1 MGSWQFAESY
11 LPTANYTLPT
21 ANCTLPTAHC
31 TLPTAHCTLP
41 PAIANQPS
49 MFDKERWS
57 EIWASVS
64 RNKLRSGLTMFG
76 VFWGIFMLVIMLGMG
91 RGLSNG
97 VMGGFGG
104 WATNSC
110 FVWTQSTS
118 LPYAGFKR
126 GRHFNFNN
134 SDIAAVHAIPGVA
147 QVAPRLQLGGYR
159 GANNVSYGNKA
170 GGFSVNGDMPE
181 VIHFQAATISKGR
194 FLNEKDIRDE
204 RKVCVIGPDV
214 VKALFGP
221 EDPMGKYIKV
231 QGVYFQ
237 VVGLYAAQ
245 ASAMDEEGSGS
256 TIYIPFST
264 FQKAFNS
271 MNMVHWFSIS
281 AKPGVKVSEVFD
293 RVKREMARRHKV
305 SPEDPLAFGGFNLQ
319 EMYDKMNMLF
329 TAIAALSWTV
339 GILTLIAGVIGIG
352 NIMLVIVK
360 ERTKE
365 IGIRRSMGAK
375 PWNITGQVMLEALTL
390 TFMAGYL
397 GLLAGIGLLQGIGAA
412 GLQGNFFT
420 NPGVD
425 LSAALTALAV
435 LVISGLVA
443 GWIPARRALSIKPVD
458 ALRAE

>member
-1 MGSWQFAESY
+1 
-11 LPTANYTLPT
+11 
-21 ANCTLPTAHC
+21 
-31 TLPTAHCTLP
+31 
-41 PAIANQPS
+41 

-57 EIWASVS
+57 EIWMTLS

-91 RGLSNG
+91 KGLSNG
-97 VMGGFGG
+97 VLGGFSG

-110 FVWTQSTS
+110 FMWTQSTS

-126 GRHFNFNN
+126 GRHFNFDN
-134 SDIAAVHAIPGVA
+134 SDIAAIKAVPGVDK
-147 QVAPRLQLGGYR
+147 VAPRLQLGGYR
-159 GANNVSYGNKA
+159 GANNVNYKDKN

-181 VIHFQAATISKGR
+181 VMHFQSATITEGR

-214 VKALFGP
+214 VKTLFGT
-221 EDPMGKYIKV
+221 EDPMGKYIRI

-237 VVGLYAAQ
+237 VVGLHQPQ
-245 ASAMDEEGSGS
+245 ASAMHDDGAGS

-281 AKPGVKVSEVFD
+281 AKPGVKVSDIQE
-293 RVKREMARRHKV
+293 RVKKVLAKRHKV
-305 SPEDPLAFGGFNLQ
+305 DPNDALAFGGFNMQ

-329 TAIAALSWTV
+329 VAIAALSWFV
-339 GILTLIAGVIGIG
+339 GTLTLIAGVIGIS

-365 IGIRRSMGAK
+365 IGVRRSLGAR
-375 PWNITGQVMLEALTL
+375 PANITGQIMLEALTL
-390 TFMAGYL
+390 TFIAGY
-397 GLLAGIGLLQGIGAA
+397 
-412 GLQGNFFT
+412 F
-420 NPGVD
+420 
-425 LSAALTALAV
+425 
-435 LVISGLVA
+435 GLVA
-443 GWIPARRALSIKPVD
+443 GIGVLQAINGMHIDSGFFKNPEVNLNVALVALTVLIISGLIAGYIPAKRALSIKPVD
-458 ALRAE
+458 ALRAEG